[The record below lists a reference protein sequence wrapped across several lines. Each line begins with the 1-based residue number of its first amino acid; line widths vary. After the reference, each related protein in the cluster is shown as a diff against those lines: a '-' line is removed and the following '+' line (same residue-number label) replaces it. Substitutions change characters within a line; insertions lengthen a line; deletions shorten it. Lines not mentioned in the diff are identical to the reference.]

1 MDKSFFPKTDEW
13 NEQVDRIPWLLNV
26 CRLTILLS
34 MFVLY
39 MMSVFSENAGLKK
52 NGAANRFL
60 HFGPPFM
67 PELPDFDCRPHWVRR
82 KT

>member
-39 MMSVFSENAGLKK
+39 LMSVFSENAGLKK
-52 NGAANRFL
+52 WYRRPFST
-60 HFGPPFM
+60 FGLPFI
-67 PELPDFDCRPHWVRR
+67 PELP
-82 KT
+82 

>member
-1 MDKSFFPKTDEW
+1 MDKSFFPKTEEW

-52 NGAANRFL
+52 WCRQPFST
-60 HFGPPFM
+60 FGPPFM
-67 PELPDFDCRPHWVRR
+67 PGLP
-82 KT
+82 

>member
-1 MDKSFFPKTDEW
+1 MDKSFFPKTEEW

-52 NGAANRFL
+52 MV
-60 HFGPPFM
+60 PPNY
-67 PELPDFDCRPHWVRR
+67 EIGRASCRERV
-82 KT
+82 